1 MSDVIVTEFSGW
13 GRHPVVTGHQRIGE
27 DLERITDGAVLSRG
41 LGRSYGDTSL
51 PPPGRHV
58 VAVTTRADRVL
69 AFDGD
74 TGVVRVE
81 AGLSLA
87 ELNRLFWPR
96 GWCPPSSPGTQ
107 SVTVG
112 GMVAADVHGKS
123 HHSEGCVG
131 EHVRALRIR
140 VADGRILEVSD
151 SAEPELFRATL
162 GGLGLTG
169 HILEVELQLRPAA
182 SAWIE
187 AESERYGDFDA
198 LVDAL
203 QAASTDW
210 PYTVA
215 WTDLLSRGKGRGRGI
230 LERGRFAAPAAAPNA
245 APVPKRTF
253 AVPIT
258 VPAFSR
264 ATMRPLNFLR
274 YWGRG
279 RLRRGVVHPES
290 FFYPLDVLGQFNR
303 LYGRRGFTQYQA
315 VLPPPSGRAGCI
327 KVFDIMQRMGATPLL
342 CVLKDFRT
350 EGKGMLSF
358 PKQGLS
364 IAVDLAINERTQ
376 AVIDALN
383 DCVAGE
389 GGRIYLAKDAL
400 TRAEH
405 FRAMEPRLDDW
416 LRVRRIWDPDL
427 SLKSALSV
435 RLFGDPV

>member
-1 MSDVIVTEFSGW
+1 
-13 GRHPVVTGHQRIGE
+13 
-27 DLERITDGAVLSRG
+27 
-41 LGRSYGDTSL
+41 
-51 PPPGRHV
+51 
-58 VAVTTRADRVL
+58 
-69 AFDGD
+69 
-74 TGVVRVE
+74 
-81 AGLSLA
+81 
-87 ELNRLFWPR
+87 
-96 GWCPPSSPGTQ
+96 
-107 SVTVG
+107 
-112 GMVAADVHGKS
+112 
-123 HHSEGCVG
+123 
-131 EHVRALRIR
+131 
-140 VADGRILEVSD
+140 
-151 SAEPELFRATL
+151 
-162 GGLGLTG
+162 
-169 HILEVELQLRPAA
+169 LQLRPAA